1 MPWRAKFKTTYS
13 GLARDLMSLASEQ
26 SSEKRVEL
34 LHRITDVYLHG
45 PDQHTTAE
53 KYLFEEVVSQIVDK
67 LGASHRA
74 SASAQ
79 LAQLKNVPE
88 ELVDRLASDR
98 DIEVAGPFIR
108 GYEKISEHT
117 LLRVAK
123 DGSQDHLEAIAN
135 RPVLTTPITD
145 VVVVRGNKK
154 VVHTLARNGGAQFS
168 EAGMTN
174 LVGRS
179 ENDAVLQA
187 VLVERS
193 DLTPAAVAQLLPMIS
208 SELADRLRGVAIEID
223 GAAVEA
229 YFGEWMKDR
238 KRNFERTEACISGI
252 RKGDLRI
259 SDVVIEFV
267 RSRRLLDAATVIAAM
282 IDLDRDHTFQILTG
296 GKYET
301 VLLLMKSV
309 SLTWPAVDGFL
320 KLRHAKTGGS
330 AAESYPKRLDYDAI
344 DAMAAR
350 RVVRFMKVRRAAAH

>member
-13 GLARDLMSLASEQ
+13 DLARDLMALASEQ
-26 SSEKRVEL
+26 SSDKRVEL

-53 KYLFEEVVSQIVDK
+53 KYLFEEVVSRIVDK

-74 SASAQ
+74 YASEQ
-79 LAQLKNVPE
+79 LAQLKDVPE

-108 GYEKISEHT
+108 NYGKISERT

-135 RPVLTTPITD
+135 RPVLTPPVTD
-145 VVVVRGNKK
+145 VVVVRGNEK
-154 VVHTLARNGGAQFS
+154 VVHALARNDGAQFS
-168 EAGMTN
+168 EAGMN
-174 LVGRS
+174 SLVGRS
-179 ENDAVLQA
+179 ENDAALQSM
-187 VLVERS
+187 LVERP
-193 DLTPAAVAQLLPMIS
+193 DLTPAAVARLLPMIS
-208 SELADRLRGVAIEID
+208 SELAGRLRGVAVEID
-223 GAAVEA
+223 DAVVEA
-229 YFGEWMKDR
+229 HFSDWMKDR
-238 KRNFERTEACISGI
+238 KRNAERTAACISGL

-296 GKYET
+296 GKYEP

-320 KLRHAKTGGS
+320 KLRHAKTGAG
-330 AAESYPKRLDYDAI
+330 AMETYPQRLDYDAI
-344 DAMAAR
+344 DSSTAR
-350 RVVRFMKVRRAAAH
+350 RVVRFMKVRRAATH